1 MNILRQVWAVSLMN
15 LRSIPQRWSTSL
27 VIVVGIA
34 GVVGVL
40 TAILAMGE
48 GFRATL
54 GAAGK
59 EDQAIVL
66 RSGATSELT
75 SGLGRETV
83 DLIKRAPGVARGA
96 DGEPVASA
104 EILVI
109 ADLPK
114 AGTGTLAN
122 APIRGVQPGA
132 FGLRPEVQI
141 IEGRN
146 FEPGPRELIV
156 GRGAAS
162 QFEGLDVGA
171 RVAFRDADWTIVGI
185 FSAGGGAHESE
196 LWGDAETVMSAYR
209 RGGFQSV
216 TVQLESPESMEAFQ
230 TALAD
235 DPRLNVE
242 AQTLRAY
249 FSAQSQQMSTLISVL
264 GYTVGYIMAIG
275 ALFGALNTMYAA
287 ISTRAREIATL
298 RALGFGSLAIVTS
311 VMIEA
316 LLLAV
321 IGGAIGGGLA
331 WALFNGYT
339 VSTLGA
345 NFSQVAFDF
354 KVTGELLAQG
364 IAWSLVIGFLGG
376 LFPAWRAA
384 RQEVTTALRAL

>member
-1 MNILRQVWAVSLMN
+1 MNTLRQIWAVSLMN
-15 LRSIPQRWSTSL
+15 LRSVPQRWSTSL

-48 GFRATL
+48 GFSATL

-75 SGLGRETV
+75 SGLSRETV

-132 FGLRPEVQI
+132 FGLRPEVRI

-162 QFEGLDVGA
+162 QFEGLEVGA

-216 TVQLESPESMEAFQ
+216 TVQLESAESMEAFQ
-230 TALAD
+230 AALAD

-249 FSAQSQQMSTLISVL
+249 FSAQSRQMSTLINVL

-298 RALGFGSLAIVTS
+298 RALGFGGTAIVTS

-384 RQEVTTALRAL
+384 RQEVTTALRSL